1 MLIKWPDGASLR
13 QGEGPCAS
21 VVSRGVEQS
30 GLREGGPVYISISAA
45 VFKGLRRR
53 RCGWMTAWSSR
64 LLVRLYLG
72 YRWKGVRNT
81 ASMHVFVGCQAQCW
95 RACWEDFTSQLWLP
109 AWCLWF
115 FWGLAFLGF
124 SSLILLGLQ
133 GGPVLARFCHLGKFW
148 LLASPCRVRQV
159 LVPPAAYWAVDH
171 S

>member
-1 MLIKWPDGASLR
+1 MWGPPRRPCFSRREGRGCPGAQSLFTLASSCENLSVLKVLIKWPDGASLR

-72 YRWKGVRNT
+72 YR
-81 ASMHVFVGCQAQCW
+81 
-95 RACWEDFTSQLWLP
+95 
-109 AWCLWF
+109 
-115 FWGLAFLGF
+115 
-124 SSLILLGLQ
+124 
-133 GGPVLARFCHLGKFW
+133 
-148 LLASPCRVRQV
+148 
-159 LVPPAAYWAVDH
+159 
-171 S
+171 